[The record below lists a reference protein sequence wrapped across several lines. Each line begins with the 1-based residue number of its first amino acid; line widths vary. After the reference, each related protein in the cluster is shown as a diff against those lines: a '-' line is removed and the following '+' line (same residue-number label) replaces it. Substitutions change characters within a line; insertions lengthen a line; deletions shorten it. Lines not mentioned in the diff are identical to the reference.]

1 MHLVVLNGKAKLE
14 PWLSNLGLRITM
26 QLQSFI
32 DKFPVDQVGN
42 TVNIEIIK
50 KYQSY
55 LPDALLEL
63 WREHGFGFYGN
74 GLIQIIDP
82 ERYQDVLWSWLLKDE
97 PDMTRLPIAISAFG
111 IVFYYRR
118 LSDAGDEDI
127 SFMDPHNSDIGVTV
141 WSLNDFFNE
150 WLCDDEIIEQFLE
163 KSALSQAQE
172 KYGKLAHDQMYCYL
186 PALRLGGR
194 ASDLNLDK
202 GDAPT
207 HLDFLYQLA
216 LDS

>member
-1 MHLVVLNGKAKLE
+1 MMKLQ
-14 PWLSNLGLRITM
+14 T
-26 QLQSFI
+26 FI
-32 DKFPVDQVGN
+32 NKFPADQQGN
-42 TVNIEIIK
+42 KVSNEIIK
-50 KYQSY
+50 MYQDF

-63 WREHGFGFYGN
+63 WCEHGFGFYGN

-82 ERYQDVLWSWLLKDE
+82 ERYQDVLWSWLMKDE

-111 IVFYYRR
+111 VVFYYRL
-118 LSDAGDEDI
+118 LSEDGDEDI

-172 KYGKLAHDQMYCYL
+172 KYGKLADNQMYCYL

-216 LDS
+216 LDN

>member
-1 MHLVVLNGKAKLE
+1 
-14 PWLSNLGLRITM
+14 M

-32 DKFPVDQVGN
+32 NKFPADQLQNKVSDD
-42 TVNIEIIK
+42 IIK

-55 LPDALLEL
+55 LPEALLEL
-63 WREHGFGFYGN
+63 WQKQGFGFYGN
-74 GLIQIIDP
+74 GLIQIIHP
-82 ERYQDVLWSWLLKDE
+82 ELYQEVLWSWLMKDE

-111 IVFYYRR
+111 IVFYYRL
-118 LSDAGDEDI
+118 LSEDGDEDV

-141 WSLNDFFNE
+141 WSLNDFFND
-150 WLCDDEIIEQFLE
+150 WLCNDEIIEQFLE
-163 KSALSQAQE
+163 KHAVEKAQAL
-172 KYGKLAHDQMYCYL
+172 YGKLAHNQMYCYL

-216 LDS
+216 LES